1 MDIPSDFIKLLECL
15 NAHEVEYVIVG
26 AYALAFYGHPRLTG
40 DMDICVLPEAVNADK
55 VITALKDFGFGSFE
69 LSADDFITPD
79 IVIQLGRPPVRIDIM
94 NSLTGISIEEIF
106 SNRVEGILGNIQV
119 HFIGRRE
126 FIKNKLALGRKK
138 DLADIEAIGK
148 KYD

>member
-55 VITALKDFGFGSFE
+55 VIAALKDFGFGSLE
-69 LSADDFITPD
+69 LNAEDFMIPD
-79 IVIQLGRPPVRIDIM
+79 TVIQLGLPPIRVDII
-94 NSLTGISIEEIF
+94 NSLTGISIEEVF
-106 SNRVEGILGNIQV
+106 SNRVEGFLGDIQV

-126 FIKNKLALGRKK
+126 FIANKLALGRKK
-138 DLADIEAIGK
+138 DLADIEALGENI
-148 KYD
+148 